1 MSKRSR
7 SRPGRDVSAI
17 TSLRLPLLRPIRLS
31 TVTPV
36 PSLIEAE
43 DRRTYHPDRAFRAPR
58 RIDGSRASFKL
69 ITRANSPFGSEGFVE
84 PQSVNI
90 CVRRQRRKEVMFATR
105 RAGKV
110 GQRRP
115 RRTPF
120 SSISCRRK

>member
-7 SRPGRDVSAI
+7 SKSRRDVVAI
-17 TSLRLPLLRPIRLS
+17 TSQRLPLLRPIRFS
-31 TVTPV
+31 VPV
-36 PSLIEAE
+36 PSLNLIEAE
-43 DRRTYHPDRAFRAPR
+43 DRRTHHPERTFRMPR
-58 RIDGSRASFKL
+58 RVDGSRASSRL
-69 ITRANSPFGSEGFVE
+69 ITRANSPFGTEGFVD
-84 PQSVNI
+84 PLSVNI